1 MNLSYFSQKDFYNSL
16 KQFFS
21 DLRIPIN
28 PVTEAPDSAD
38 SILSDTYNANNPS
51 HKLMD
56 DVYFVGMVSEEAF
69 TKQREI
75 KYTAAAKDIKTKD
88 YDCMLLFGVTLK
100 AGRTPSR
107 SQLAEI
113 TRAFNRQF
121 SYYPVVVIFKYGES
135 IAFANCERLA
145 YKQAWR
151 AGEKAGKV
159 SLLKDIAF
167 SSPHTGHL
175 KILQTLEIARSGNK
189 AITTFAGLYKY
200 WQEVFSVSVLNK
212 SFYQEL
218 SNWYFWALSE
228 ISFPD
233 DSEKNDE
240 VRTAENSIRLI
251 TRLIFVWFLKEKGLV
266 PDELF
271 DKYEVDKLL
280 DYRKDKTG
288 SAYYRAILQN
298 LFFATL
304 NVPMDEREFRDE
316 KRDMKGR
323 NDDYMNHRVYR
334 YADLFKK
341 ANSFEALF
349 GEIPF
354 LNGGLFDCL
363 DHRDENGKVIR
374 IDCYSDNPKNA
385 ARLTV
390 PDKLFFG
397 SDVVDLSGIYD
408 DKKKKE
414 VPVRGIIDIL
424 NSYKFTIAENTP
436 VEEEIALDPELLGRV
451 FENLLAS
458 YNPETQTTARKQTG
472 SFYTPREIVNY
483 MVDESL
489 KAYLATTL
497 GDDEDTKTMLDQVL
511 DYGDDLPELSEK
523 QLQQI
528 IAALEDAKI
537 LDPACGSGAF
547 PMGILQKMVRVL
559 EKLDP
564 KNERWKQALIKRT
577 PIEARKEMETILAG
591 NTADYSRKLGIIQ
604 NCIYGVDIQPIAIQV
619 SKLRFFI
626 SLLVDFSVDK
636 SKHNFGIQPL
646 PNLDYKLMQGNSL
659 IEDFHGFTLN
669 LKEQDTDDNSGHLFS
684 ENSKVVS
691 LIEDLW
697 EKQADYLRESRPKQ
711 KEKLWEEVEND
722 IVNIF
727 DTYIRQKKAPYF
739 AELKKNVEMTKTIPN
754 EKTREEYLKAEKV
767 KLDKKYNFDYVA
779 VEKELKYFTHG
790 IKPRNFFPWQLYF
803 ADVFKKKGGFDVV
816 IGNPPYV
823 RADANTEMLAQRQRI
838 IETKRY
844 KTLYEKW
851 DLFIPFIE
859 LSFTLLRDNG
869 ITSMIVSDA
878 YCHAKYARKSQE
890 WFLQNSRILR
900 LDFLSKIKVFDA
912 GVHNIIYFYQNADGA
927 ENKPERRVHADEF
940 GNVIQLPTND
950 QRELTHR
957 AFFPESEATQAHL
970 CNTLKIEDI
979 CYISKGMVVNA
990 DEKEA
995 KGAFE
1000 LHDLLSD
1007 IRDETHPK
1015 SFVEGKDV
1023 AKWRP
1028 IKTKWIEWGTSRAPR
1043 LFSRQTFSELY
1054 EQSEKLLLVKV
1065 GEVRVAYDDASLY
1078 TNEGIYVGVL
1088 WHALAGVRNN
1098 SLKKTARYLGET
1110 PPRPDLP
1117 KREELEATSRRFAV
1131 KFLLGVMNSSCA
1143 RDFLRAN
1150 RRNNVQLYPD
1160 DWKQLPIPDVSLER
1174 QAPIV
1179 ELVDKIL
1186 TAKLSN
1192 RNADITVL
1200 ESEVDRLVCALYNL
1214 TDDEIVVVEGRA

>member
-1 MNLSYFSQKDFYNSL
+1 MNLSYFSQNNFYNSL

-21 DLRIPIN
+21 DLHIPIN

-38 SILSDTYNANNPS
+38 SILSDTYNANNPA

-56 DVYFVGMVSEEAF
+56 DVYFVGMVLEDAF

-88 YDCMLLFGVTLK
+88 YDCMLLFGVILK

-107 SQLAEI
+107 GQLAEI

-151 AGEKAGKV
+151 GEGERPGKV

-167 SSPHTGHL
+167 NTPHTGHL
-175 KILQTLEIARSGNK
+175 KILQSLAIPRTGGK
-189 AITTFAGLYKY
+189 AVTTFAGLYKY
-200 WQEVFSVSVLNK
+200 WQEVFSVSILNK

-233 DSEKNDE
+233 DSEKNE
-240 VRTAENSIRLI
+240 VVRTAENSIRLI

-271 DKYEVDKLL
+271 DKKEMDKLL

-316 KRDMKGR
+316 KRFQGK
-323 NDDYMNHRVYR
+323 NYDYMNHRLYR
-334 YADLFKK
+334 YAELFKK
-341 ANSFEALF
+341 ANSFQALF

-363 DHRDENGKVIR
+363 DHPDENGKVVR

-497 GDDEDTKTMLDQVL
+497 GDDENTKIMLDQVL
-511 DYGDDLPELSEK
+511 DYGDDLPELTEK
-523 QLQQI
+523 QRQQI

-577 PIEARKEMETILAG
+577 PLEIRKETEKILAE
-591 NTADYSRKLGIIQ
+591 NSADYIRKLGIIQ

-669 LKEQDTDDNSGHLFS
+669 LKEQDTADDSGHLFC

-711 KEKLWEEVEND
+711 KEKLREEVEND

-739 AELKKNVEMTKTIPN
+739 TELKKINEMTLAIPN
-754 EKTREEYLKAEKV
+754 EKTREDYLKAEKA
-767 KLDKKYNFDYVA
+767 KLDKKYDFDYVA

-790 IKPRNFFPWQLYF
+790 EKPRNFFPWQLYF

-816 IGNPPYV
+816 IGNPPYGAKFSKEEKKLFLKQYLHQDYQLDSYLLFTE
-823 RADANTEMLAQRQRI
+823 RAFGLLLERGVVSFILPNTWLQSVTYIKFR
-838 IETKRY
+838 KY
-844 KTLYEKW
+844 
-851 DLFIPFIE
+851 
-859 LSFTLLRDNG
+859 LS
-869 ITSMIVSDA
+869 
-878 YCHAKYARKSQE
+878 
-890 WFLQNSRILR
+890 NSYNWLNILH
-900 LDFLSKIKVFDA
+900 LNNNVFDA
-912 GVHNIIYFYQNADGA
+912 VVDTMVIVF
-927 ENKPERRVHADEF
+927 EKPGKRSTKAQSVLIF
-940 GNVIQLPTND
+940 TND
-950 QRELTHR
+950 DR
-957 AFFPESEATQAHL
+957 
-970 CNTLKIEDI
+970 KI
-979 CYISKGMVVNA
+979 
-990 DEKEA
+990 
-995 KGAFE
+995 
-1000 LHDLLSD
+1000 LLSHELDWND
-1007 IRDETHPK
+1007 IPQNGDPINIVANSRSQELYKKIVSSTRQLSTICSVFNGVKPFEK
-1015 SFVEGKDV
+1015 GKGNPPQTEQTMKEKPFVLEGS
-1023 AKWRP
+1023 AP
-1028 IKTKWIEWGTSRAPR
+1028 NKTWTPLLRGSLIHRYKILWDNNYWIQYGPWLAAPR
-1043 LFSRQTFSELY
+1043 DAAIFKAPQKIMVRQTGDSIIAT
-1054 EQSEKLLLVKV
+1054 LVSS
-1065 GEVRVAYDDASLY
+1065 GFVA
-1078 TNEGIYVGVL
+1078 
-1088 WHALAGVRNN
+1088 RNN
-1098 SLKKTARYLGET
+1098 LHIL
-1110 PPRPDLP
+1110 LP
-1117 KREELEATSRRFAV
+1117 KTENYSL
-1131 KFLLGVMNSSCA
+1131 KFLLGLLNSKVM
-1143 RDFLRAN
+1143 DFVYSFMNPEKGEAMAEVKKLH
-1150 RRNNVQLYPD
+1150 VE
-1160 DWKQLPIPDVSLER
+1160 QLPIPIVLPEKQS
-1174 QAPIV
+1174 PIV
-1179 ELVDKIL
+1179 VLVEQIL
-1186 TAKLSN
+1186 AAKKPPLPN
-1192 RNADITVL
+1192 PPPPGEGTKPLHPAGGGREGGGIPAL
-1200 ESEVDRLVCALYNL
+1200 EAEINRLVYALYNL
-1214 TDDEIVVVEGRA
+1214 TDEEIAVVEGKA

>member
-1 MNLSYFSQKDFYNSL
+1 MNLSYFSQKDFYRSL

-21 DLRIPIN
+21 DLNIPIN

-38 SILSDTYNANNPS
+38 SILPDTYNANNPA

-69 TKQREI
+69 SKQGAI
-75 KYTAAAKDIKTKD
+75 KYSTAAQDIKTKD

-100 AGRTPSR
+100 AGHTPSR

-151 AGEKAGKV
+151 EGEKAGKV
-159 SLLKDIAF
+159 SLLKDISVAN
-167 SSPHTGHL
+167 PHSGHL
-175 KILQTLEIARSGNK
+175 RILQSLDIARSGSK
-189 AITTFAGLYKY
+189 AITTFAGLYKH
-200 WQEVFSVSVLNK
+200 WQDIFSVNVLNK

-240 VRTAENSIRLI
+240 VRTAENTIRLI

-266 PDELF
+266 PGELF
-271 DKYEVDKLL
+271 DKNEVDKLL

-316 KRDMKGR
+316 KRFQGK

-341 ANSFEALF
+341 ANSFETLF
-349 GEIPF
+349 GKIPF

-363 DHRDENGKVIR
+363 DYRDEKGKEVR

-385 ARLTV
+385 VRLTV

-397 SDVVDLSGIYD
+397 SDVVDLSEIYD

-497 GDDEDTKTMLDQVL
+497 GDDEATKNMLDQVL
-511 DYGDDLPELSEK
+511 DYGDDLPELTDK
-523 QLQQI
+523 QRQQI

-564 KNERWKQALIKRT
+564 KNERWKQALIRRT

-669 LKEQDTDDNSGHLFS
+669 LKEQDTDDNSGHLFCD
-684 ENSKVVS
+684 NSKVVS

-697 EKQADYLRESRPKQ
+697 EKQAEYLRESRPKQ
-711 KEKLWEEVEND
+711 KEKLREEVEKD

-727 DTYIRQKKAPYF
+727 DTYIRLKMKEYF
-739 AELKKNVEMTKTIPN
+739 GALNSIESRAKQIPN
-754 EKTREEYLKAEKV
+754 EKTREDYLKAEKA

-779 VEKELKYFTHG
+779 VEKELKHFTHG
-790 IKPRNFFPWQLYF
+790 IKPRSFFPWQLYF
-803 ADVFKKKGGFDVV
+803 TDVFKKKGGFDIV
-816 IGNPPYV
+816 IGNPPWGAKLDKDDKLKLKEQFHEIDSSTPNSFAY
-823 RADANTEMLAQRQRI
+823 
-838 IETKRY
+838 
-844 KTLYEKW
+844 
-851 DLFIPFIE
+851 FIG
-859 LSFTLLRDNG
+859 LSNR
-869 ITSMIVSDA
+869 
-878 YCHAKYARKSQE
+878 
-890 WFLQNSRILR
+890 
-900 LDFLSKIKVFDA
+900 LSKIISLVLPDSILIKDFAKTRQLIKDRLTEIIWYQNTAVPEDVRPFIYVEHDVCVINISSENHEMLNCRKYIYDSNAKSMKEIQWIEQKNKLIFEEYEYAFNLMLNNDDLEIHNKLKKHNKIETYLQCHEGIHTGNARDILFKKGKTNKHCKPLYYGGGAGDPICNYHSKMSGWYVDYRKEIIDKDA
-912 GVHNIIYFYQNADGA
+912 GFYASLRDEKIFSKAKIYIS
-927 ENKPERRVHADEF
+927 RT
-940 GNVIQLPTND
+940 GNPFKAFIDND
-950 QRELTHR
+950 NY
-957 AFFPESEATQAHL
+957 ASNNFFSLQFKDYDVNDINE
-970 CNTLKIEDI
+970 LKII
-979 CYISKGMVVNA
+979 LAFINAKISQY
-990 DEKEA
+990 
-995 KGAFE
+995 F
-1000 LHDLLSD
+1000 
-1007 IRDETHPK
+1007 IRK
-1015 SFVEGKDV
+1015 F
-1023 AKWRP
+1023 A
-1028 IKTKWIEWGTSRAPR
+1028 APR
-1043 LFSRQTFSELY
+1043 LGDTFVETKILH
-1054 EQSEKLLLVKV
+1054 LLKI
-1065 GEVRVAYDDASLY
+1065 RIPAID
-1078 TNEGIYVGVL
+1078 
-1088 WHALAGVRNN
+1088 N
-1098 SLKKTARYLGET
+1098 S
-1110 PPRPDLP
+1110 
-1117 KREELEATSRRFAV
+1117 
-1131 KFLLGVMNSSCA
+1131 N
-1143 RDFLRAN
+1143 
-1150 RRNNVQLYPD
+1150 
-1160 DWKQLPIPDVSLER
+1160 KQKILT
-1174 QAPIV
+1174 
-1179 ELVDKIL
+1179 LVDKII
-1186 TAKLSN
+1186 ACKDE
-1192 RNADITVL
+1192 DITNDTSAL
-1200 ESEVDRLVCALYNL
+1200 ESKIDRLVYQLYGL
-1214 TDDEIVVVEGRA
+1214 TDEEIAVVEGRT

>member
-1 MNLSYFSQKDFYNSL
+1 MNLSYFSQKDFYKSL

-21 DLRIPIN
+21 DLNIPIN

-38 SILSDTYNANNPS
+38 SILSDAYNANNPA

-56 DVYFVGMVSEEAF
+56 DVYFVGMVSEDAF
-69 TKQREI
+69 AKQREI
-75 KYTAAAKDIKTKD
+75 KYATAAKDIKTKD

-121 SYYPVVVIFKYGES
+121 SYYPVVVIFKYGET

-167 SSPHTGHL
+167 NAPHTGHL
-175 KILQTLEIARSGNK
+175 KILQSLEIVRSGNK
-189 AITTFAGLYKY
+189 AITTFAALYKY
-200 WQEVFSVSVLNK
+200 WQDIFSVSILNK

-233 DSEKNDE
+233 DAEKNDE
-240 VRTAENSIRLI
+240 IRTAENSIRLI

-266 PDELF
+266 PGELF
-271 DKYEVDKLL
+271 DKIEVDKLL
-280 DYRKDKTG
+280 DYRKDKTE

-316 KRDMKGR
+316 KRFQGK

-341 ANSFEALF
+341 ANSFETLF
-349 GEIPF
+349 AEIPF

-363 DHRDENGKVIR
+363 DYRDENGKEVR

-397 SDVVDLSGIYD
+397 SDVVDLSEIYD
-408 DKKKKE
+408 DRRKNAVE
-414 VPVRGIIDIL
+414 VRGIIDIL

-497 GDDEDTKTMLDQVL
+497 GDDEETKTMLDQVL
-511 DYGDDLPELSEK
+511 DYGDDLPEMTDK
-523 QLQQI
+523 QRQQI

-564 KNERWKQALIKRT
+564 KNERWKQSLIKRT
-577 PIEARKEMETILAG
+577 PIEARKEMEAILEG

-636 SKHNFGIQPL
+636 SKSNFGIQPL

-669 LKEQDTDDNSGHLFS
+669 LKEQDTDDDSGHLFC

-711 KEKLWEEVEND
+711 KEKLREDVEKD

-739 AELKKNVEMTKTIPN
+739 TELKSIEAKAKHIPS
-754 EKTREEYLKAEKV
+754 EKQKA
-767 KLDKKYNFDYVA
+767 KYIA
-779 VEKELKYFTHG
+779 VEKQIIDKRHNFNYVAIEEELKYLTHG
-790 IKPRNFFPWQLYF
+790 TRPRNFFPWQLYF
-803 ADVFKKKGGFDVV
+803 ADVFNKKGGFDIV
-816 IGNPPYV
+816 IGNPPYYQLSKDKTV
-823 RADANTEMLAQRQRI
+823 SDEYKQHLRDKYNTSGGRLNTFIFFIHEGYELLKHGGYLAYI
-838 IETKRY
+838 I
-844 KTLYEKW
+844 
-851 DLFIPFIE
+851 PN
-859 LSFTLLRDNG
+859 TLLTQEYYRDTRELILNNTLLDKLITYDGLQFENAVVENITLFFTKGFKAEYEIG
-869 ITSMIVSDA
+869 IYLQRGIQVDLIKSKT
-878 YCHAKYARKSQE
+878 KSQ
-890 WFLQNSRILR
+890 
-900 LDFLSKIKVFDA
+900 FLSEKNYSFNINSGDLSDKIYNLKNSD
-912 GVHNIIYFYQNADGA
+912 
-927 ENKPERRVHADEF
+927 K
-940 GNVIQLPTND
+940 
-950 QRELTHR
+950 
-957 AFFPESEATQAHL
+957 L
-970 CNTLKIEDI
+970 CNHCDINQAIALKGDKSLSLRNSNPNGKFYKLLDGRNINKYSIAWDGVYLDYDVDRIHSCKKKDI
-979 CYISKGMVVNA
+979 
-990 DEKEA
+990 
-995 KGAFE
+995 F
-1000 LHDLLSD
+1000 LS
-1007 IRDETHPK
+1007 
-1015 SFVEGKDV
+1015 G
-1023 AKWRP
+1023 
-1028 IKTKWIEWGTSRAPR
+1028 
-1043 LFSRQTFSELY
+1043 
-1054 EQSEKLLLVKV
+1054 EKLLFRRVSSSLIFTYDNSSFFALNTLVVVNKKPSCKLNIK
-1065 GEVRVAYDDASLY
+1065 Y
-1078 TNEGIYVGVL
+1078 I
-1088 WHALAGVRNN
+1088 LA
-1098 SLKKTARYLGET
+1098 
-1110 PPRPDLP
+1110 
-1117 KREELEATSRRFAV
+1117 
-1131 KFLLGVMNSSCA
+1131 VMNSKLMNYLYKSKFKSTKTVFSEIQA
-1143 RDFLRAN
+1143 RS
-1150 RRNNVQLYPD
+1150 VGEM
-1160 DWKQLPIPDVSLER
+1160 PIILIPTIEQDKFVT
-1174 QAPIV
+1174 I
-1179 ELVDKIL
+1179 VDKIL
-1186 TAKLSN
+1186 ALKKADVNIECGDLLLQIDKLVFS
-1192 RNADITVL
+1192 
-1200 ESEVDRLVCALYNL
+1200 LYEL
-1214 TDDEIVVVEGRA
+1214 TPDEIAVVEGA

>member
-1 MNLSYFSQKDFYNSL
+1 MNLSYFSQKDFYKAL
-16 KQFFS
+16 QHFFA
-21 DLRIPIN
+21 DLNVPLN
-28 PVTEAPDSAD
+28 PVTEVPDSA
-38 SILSDTYNANNPS
+38 SAILTDKYKPDNPA

-69 TKQREI
+69 TKQREV
-75 KYTAAAKDIKTKD
+75 KYTDAATDIKTKD

-145 YKQAWR
+145 YKQAGR
-151 AGEKAGKV
+151 EGEKAGKV

-167 SSPHTGHL
+167 NKPHTGHL
-175 KILQTLEIARSGNK
+175 KILQSLEITRSGNK
-189 AITTFAGLYKY
+189 AINTFAALYKY
-200 WQEVFSVSVLNK
+200 WQEVFSVSILNK

-233 DSEKNDE
+233 DVEKNAE
-240 VRTAENSIRLI
+240 IRTAENTIRLI
-251 TRLIFVWFLKEKGLV
+251 TRLIFVWFLKEKEGLV
-266 PDELF
+266 PKELF
-271 DKYEVDKLL
+271 EKKEVDKLL

-304 NVPMDEREFRDE
+304 NVPMDDREFRDE
-316 KRDMKGR
+316 KRFQGK

-341 ANSFEALF
+341 ANSFETLF
-349 GEIPF
+349 AEIPF

-363 DHRDENGKVIR
+363 DYRDENGKEVR

-397 SDVVDLSGIYD
+397 SDVVDLSDIYD

-497 GDDEDTKTMLDQVL
+497 GYDEKTKTMLDQVL
-511 DYGDDLPELSEK
+511 DYGDDLPELTEK
-523 QLQQI
+523 QRQQI

-564 KNERWKQALIKRT
+564 KNERWKQAIIKRT
-577 PIEARKEMETILAG
+577 PIEARKEVETILEG

-626 SLLVDFSVDK
+626 SLLVDFSIDK

-669 LKEQDTDDNSGHLFS
+669 LKEQDTDTGSGHLFC

-711 KEKLWEEVEND
+711 KEKLREEVEKD

-727 DTYIRQKKAPYF
+727 DTYIRLKMKEYF
-739 AELKKNVEMTKTIPN
+739 GALGSIENRTKQIPN
-754 EKTREEYLKAEKV
+754 EKTREDYLKAEKA
-767 KLDKKYNFDYVA
+767 KLDKRYNFDYVA
-779 VEKELKYFTHG
+779 VEKELKHLTHG
-790 IKPRNFFPWQLYF
+790 MRPRNFFPWQLYF
-803 ADVFKKKGGFDVV
+803 ADVFKNKSGFDIV
-816 IGNPPYV
+816 IGNPPWGAKLDKNEKLKLKDQFPEIDSSTPNSFAYFIGLSNRLSQIISLVLPDSILIKDFAKTRALIKDRLTQIIWYQNTAVPEDIRPFVYV
-823 RADANTEMLAQRQRI
+823 EHDVCVINISNKNHDMLNCCKYVYDSNTKTMKEVQWIEQKNKLIFEEYENAFNLMLSDDDLRI
-838 IETKRY
+838 HDKLKTHNKIETYLQCHEGIHTGNARDILFKRQ
-844 KTLYEKW
+844 KANKHCKPLYYGGGAGDTICNYHSKMSGW
-851 DLFIPFIE
+851 YVDYRKDIIDKDAGFYA
-859 LSFTLLRDNG
+859 SLRDEK
-869 ITSMIVSDA
+869 I
-878 YCHAKYARKSQE
+878 
-890 WFLQNSRILR
+890 F
-900 LDFLSKIKVFDA
+900 SK
-912 GVHNIIYFYQNADGA
+912 
-927 ENKPERRVHADEF
+927 P
-940 GNVIQLPTND
+940 
-950 QRELTHR
+950 
-957 AFFPESEATQAHL
+957 
-970 CNTLKIEDI
+970 KI
-979 CYISKGMVVNA
+979 YISRTGNPFKAFIDNDNYASNNFFSLQFKDYNA
-990 DEKEA
+990 NDINELKVILAFMNA
-995 KGAFE
+995 KISQYF
-1000 LHDLLSD
+1000 
-1007 IRDETHPK
+1007 IRK
-1015 SFVEGKDV
+1015 F
-1023 AKWRP
+1023 A
-1028 IKTKWIEWGTSRAPR
+1028 APR
-1043 LFSRQTFSELY
+1043 LGDTFVET
-1054 EQSEKLLLVKV
+1054 KIFHLLKIRIPAIDSV
-1065 GEVRVAYDDASLY
+1065 
-1078 TNEGIYVGVL
+1078 N
-1088 WHALAGVRNN
+1088 
-1098 SLKKTARYLGET
+1098 
-1110 PPRPDLP
+1110 
-1117 KREELEATSRRFAV
+1117 
-1131 KFLLGVMNSSCA
+1131 
-1143 RDFLRAN
+1143 
-1150 RRNNVQLYPD
+1150 
-1160 DWKQLPIPDVSLER
+1160 KQNILT
-1174 QAPIV
+1174 
-1179 ELVDKIL
+1179 LVDKVIES
-1186 TAKLSN
+1186 KDEDISN
-1192 RNADITVL
+1192 DTSTF
-1200 ESEVDRLVCALYNL
+1200 ESKIDRLIYTLYGL
-1214 TDDEIVVVEGRA
+1214 TDDEIAVVEGGA

>member
-1 MNLSYFSQKDFYNSL
+1 MNLSYFSQKDFYKAL
-16 KQFFS
+16 QQFFA
-21 DLRIPIN
+21 DLNIPLN
-28 PVTEAPDSAD
+28 PVTEAPDSA
-38 SILSDTYNANNPS
+38 SAILTETYKPDNPA

-56 DVYFVGMVSEEAF
+56 DVYFIGMVSEEAF
-69 TKQREI
+69 SKQGAI
-75 KYTAAAKDIKTKD
+75 KYSTAAQDIKTKD

-100 AGRTPSR
+100 AGHTPSR

-151 AGEKAGKV
+151 EGEKAGKV
-159 SLLKDIAF
+159 SLLKDISVAN
-167 SSPHTGHL
+167 PHSGHL
-175 KILQTLEIARSGNK
+175 RILQSLDIARSGSK
-189 AITTFAGLYKY
+189 AISTFAGLYKH
-200 WQEVFSVSVLNK
+200 WQDIFSVNVLNK

-240 VRTAENSIRLI
+240 VRTAENTIRLI
-251 TRLIFVWFLKEKGLV
+251 TRLIFVWFLKEKKDLV
-266 PDELF
+266 PGELF
-271 DKYEVDKLL
+271 DKSVVDKLL

-316 KRDMKGR
+316 KRFQGK

-334 YADLFKK
+334 YADLFKE

-349 GEIPF
+349 GKIPF

-363 DHRDENGKVIR
+363 DYRDENGKEVR

-397 SDVVDLSGIYD
+397 SDVVDLSEIYD

-497 GDDEDTKTMLDQVL
+497 GDDEATKTMLDQVL
-511 DYGDDLPELSEK
+511 DYGDGLPELTDK
-523 QLQQI
+523 QHQQI
-528 IAALEDAKI
+528 ISALEDAKI

-564 KNERWKQALIKRT
+564 KNDLWKQSLIKRT
-577 PIEARKEMETILAG
+577 PIEARKEMEAILEG

-669 LKEQDTDDNSGHLFS
+669 LKEQDTDDDSGHLFCD
-684 ENSKVVS
+684 NSKVVS

-711 KEKLWEEVEND
+711 KEKLREEVEKD

-739 AELKKNVEMTKTIPN
+739 AELKSIESKAKHIPT
-754 EKTREEYLKAEKV
+754 EKQKAE
-767 KLDKKYNFDYVA
+767 YIA
-779 VEKELKYFTHG
+779 VEKQKIDKRHNFNYVTIEEELRYLTHG
-790 IKPRNFFPWQLYF
+790 NRPRNFFPWQLYF
-803 ADVFKKKGGFDVV
+803 ADVFKKKGGFDIV
-816 IGNPPYV
+816 IGNPPYYQLSKDKTV
-823 RADANTEMLAQRQRI
+823 SDEY
-838 IETKRY
+838 KRHLRDKY
-844 KTLYEKW
+844 KTSGGRLNTFIFFIHEGYELLKQGGY
-851 DLFIPFIE
+851 LAYIIPN
-859 LSFTLLRDNG
+859 TLLTQEYYRDTRELILKNTLLNKLVTYDG
-869 ITSMIVSDA
+869 LQFENAVVENITLLFTKGSKTEYEIGVYLQRSIQVDLIKS
-878 YCHAKYARKSQE
+878 KYKSQ
-890 WFLQNSRILR
+890 FLAEKNYSFNINSGDLSDKIYNLKNSDKLCNHCDINQAIALKGDKSLSLRNSNPNGKFYKLLDGRNINKYSITWDGVYLDYDVDRIHSCKKK
-900 LDFLSKIKVFDA
+900 DIFLS
-912 GVHNIIYFYQNADGA
+912 G
-927 ENKPERRVHADEF
+927 
-940 GNVIQLPTND
+940 
-950 QRELTHR
+950 
-957 AFFPESEATQAHL
+957 
-970 CNTLKIEDI
+970 
-979 CYISKGMVVNA
+979 
-990 DEKEA
+990 
-995 KGAFE
+995 
-1000 LHDLLSD
+1000 
-1007 IRDETHPK
+1007 
-1015 SFVEGKDV
+1015 
-1023 AKWRP
+1023 
-1028 IKTKWIEWGTSRAPR
+1028 
-1043 LFSRQTFSELY
+1043 
-1054 EQSEKLLLVKV
+1054 EKLLFR
-1065 GEVRVAYDDASLY
+1065 RVSSSLIFTYDNSNY
-1078 TNEGIYVGVL
+1078 F
-1088 WHALAGVRNN
+1088 ALNT
-1098 SLKKTARYLGET
+1098 L
-1110 PPRPDLP
+1110 
-1117 KREELEATSRRFAV
+1117 
-1131 KFLLGVMNSSCA
+1131 
-1143 RDFLRAN
+1143 
-1150 RRNNVQLYPD
+1150 
-1160 DWKQLPIPDVSLER
+1160 
-1174 QAPIV
+1174 
-1179 ELVDKIL
+1179 
-1186 TAKLSN
+1186 
-1192 RNADITVL
+1192 
-1200 ESEVDRLVCALYNL
+1200 
-1214 TDDEIVVVEGRA
+1214 VVVNKKDSCKLNIKYILDAFAKVVL

>member
-1 MNLSYFSQKDFYNSL
+1 MNLSYFSQKDFYKSL
-16 KQFFS
+16 TQFFS
-21 DLRIPIN
+21 DLNIPIN

-38 SILSDTYNANNPS
+38 SILSDTYNANNPA

-56 DVYFVGMVSEEAF
+56 DVYFVGMVSEDAF

-75 KYTAAAKDIKTKD
+75 KYTAAATDIKTKD
-88 YDCMLLFGVTLK
+88 YDCMLLFGVALK

-151 AGEKAGKV
+151 EGEKAGKV
-159 SLLKDIAF
+159 SLLKDITF
-167 SSPHTGHL
+167 SKPHTGHL
-175 KILQTLEIARSGNK
+175 KILQSLEIVRSGNK
-189 AITTFAGLYKY
+189 AITTFTALYKY
-200 WQEVFSVSVLNK
+200 WQEVFSVSILNK

-233 DSEKNDE
+233 DAEKNAE
-240 VRTAENSIRLI
+240 IRTAENSIRLI
-251 TRLIFVWFLKEKGLV
+251 TRLIFVWFLKEKGLM

-271 DKYEVDKLL
+271 DKNEVDKLL

-316 KRDMKGR
+316 KRFQGK

-341 ANSFEALF
+341 ANSFETLF
-349 GEIPF
+349 AEIPF

-363 DHRDENGKVIR
+363 DYRDENGKEVR

-397 SDVVDLSGIYD
+397 SDVVDLSEIYD
-408 DKKKKE
+408 DRRKNAVE
-414 VPVRGIIDIL
+414 VRGIIDIL

-497 GDDEDTKTMLDQVL
+497 GDDEKIKTMLDQIL
-511 DYGDDLPELSEK
+511 DYGDDLPELTEK
-523 QLQQI
+523 QRQQI

-547 PMGILQKMVRVL
+547 PMGILQKMVRIL

-577 PIEARKEMETILAG
+577 PIEARKEVEATLEG

-669 LKEQDTDDNSGHLFS
+669 LKEQDTEDDSGHLFS

-711 KEKLWEEVEND
+711 KEKLREEVEKD

-727 DTYIRQKKAPYF
+727 DTYIRLKMKEYF
-739 AELKKNVEMTKTIPN
+739 GALGSIENRAKQIPN
-754 EKTREEYLKAEKV
+754 EKTREDYLKAEKT

-779 VEKELKYFTHG
+779 IEKELKNFTHG
-790 IKPRNFFPWQLYF
+790 MKPRNFFPWQLYF
-803 ADVFKKKGGFDVV
+803 ADVFKKKGGFDIV

-823 RADANTEMLAQRQRI
+823 QVPKGTFCEATFPYSEGRDKGKQNLYKVFVEASYNLAMVNGFSCMIVQSSLMCDLSSQYTRELLLTKTKLSMVIEFPKKAPTKEGQAFENVLQGTCIYLLKKVSDSENIFKVSINNDITTITKLNFEDLQQNILLKLYPSSYYIPLVKKGYFQVLNKIKNHSKPLKCFMLSISQGDLNLTSNASQFSPKRTPVALYRGKNISRYLLKNDVEEWVTESFLPEKVAENRRKIYLVCQEITGTTDKNRLHFCLTRLKENYLFGHTANKILLKDASHNKFVLGI
-838 IETKRY
+838 LNSK
-844 KTLYEKW
+844 
-851 DLFIPFIE
+851 
-859 LSFTLLRDNG
+859 LLDWFFR
-869 ITSMIVSDA
+869 ITS
-878 YCHAKYARKSQE
+878 
-890 WFLQNSRILR
+890 
-900 LDFLSKIKVFDA
+900 
-912 GVHNIIYFYQNADGA
+912 
-927 ENKPERRVHADEF
+927 
-940 GNVIQLPTND
+940 TNNHVMGY
-950 QRELTHR
+950 E
-957 AFFPESEATQAHL
+957 
-970 CNTLKIEDI
+970 IE
-979 CYISKGMVVNA
+979 
-990 DEKEA
+990 
-995 KGAFE
+995 
-1000 LHDLLSD
+1000 
-1007 IRDETHPK
+1007 
-1015 SFVEGKDV
+1015 
-1023 AKWRP
+1023 
-1028 IKTKWIEWGTSRAPR
+1028 
-1043 LFSRQTFSELY
+1043 
-1054 EQSEKLLLVKV
+1054 
-1065 GEVRVAYDDASLY
+1065 
-1078 TNEGIYVGVL
+1078 
-1088 WHALAGVRNN
+1088 
-1098 SLKKTARYLGET
+1098 
-1110 PPRPDLP
+1110 
-1117 KREELEATSRRFAV
+1117 
-1131 KFLLGVMNSSCA
+1131 
-1143 RDFLRAN
+1143 
-1150 RRNNVQLYPD
+1150 
-1160 DWKQLPIPDVSLER
+1160 QLPIANVLNEDQVSVVSIVDNILEKR
-1174 QAPIV
+1174 TKG
-1179 ELVDKIL
+1179 E
-1186 TAKLSN
+1186 
-1192 RNADITVL
+1192 DISCL
-1200 ESEVDRLVCALYNL
+1200 ETEIDRLVYQLYGL
-1214 TDDEIVVVEGRA
+1214 TDDEITVVEGGV